1 MPPEPDL
8 AFFSSRAPHFILVQ
22 QKRTDDGR
30 LLVTKID
37 DPASTRSAMVIGGSS
52 EAAHNASVAAA
63 QKVQDKLNA
72 LPITHFSSASIAR
85 LLSHLKLT
93 SPPLGSPNS

>member
-8 AFFSSRAPHFILVQ
+8 ALFTSRPPDFILVQ
-22 QKRTDDGR
+22 QQRTEDGR

-37 DPASTRSAMVIGGSS
+37 DPASPRSAMVIGGSS

-63 QKVQDKLNA
+63 QQVQAELNA
-72 LPITHFSSASIAR
+72 LPLTHFTSSSIAQ
-85 LLSHLKLT
+85 LLSHFKMT
-93 SPPLGSPNS
+93 SRPWGPPHG